1 LFKTVVKEIAGR
13 HGLTPT
19 FMAKW
24 NPDLPGSSGHLH
36 QSLWDLPHKQNH
48 FSTDAAGC
56 IGAIM
61 QQYIAGLVAN
71 LPELT
76 ACFCP
81 TVNSYKRMVPG
92 AWAPITASWGVDNRT
107 TAVRVIPSSGKSGR
121 VELRAPGAD
130 INPYIAIAASL
141 AAGLDGIERELPLPQ
156 PVKNAYTEPGA
167 RLPGSLAEATRRFR
181 ESATARKWLG
191 DDFVDHYAATREWEV
206 RQFDKAVTNWE
217 LARYLES
224 I

>member
-1 LFKTVVKEIAGR
+1 
-13 HGLTPT
+13 
-19 FMAKW
+19 M
-24 NPDLPGSSGHLH
+24 
-36 QSLWDLPHKQNH
+36 
-48 FSTDAAGC
+48 
-56 IGAIM
+56 
-61 QQYIAGLVAN
+61 
-71 LPELT
+71 
-76 ACFCP
+76 
-81 TVNSYKRMVPG
+81 
-92 AWAPITASWGVDNRT
+92 
-107 TAVRVIPSSGKSGR
+107 RVIPSSGKSGR
-121 VELRAPGAD
+121 VELRSPGAD

-217 LARYLES
+217 LARYFES